1 MTNGGRIAI
10 GELPIS
16 LRENPILAARILAFT
31 VRDQHHGRQH
41 VDDERDKG
49 KATHEQGLWLM
60 FDKDPVGGRTYYPEA
75 EQGQKDTLKQ
85 GRLGASRKAPA
96 HGDQPKKKSDIANEV
111 EGVGL

>member
-1 MTNGGRIAI
+1 
-10 GELPIS
+10 
-16 LRENPILAARILAFT
+16 
-31 VRDQHHGRQH
+31 
-41 VDDERDKG
+41 
-49 KATHEQGLWLM
+49 M

-96 HGDQPKKKSDIANEV
+96 HGDQPKERNQTIANEV